1 MDERYYRFVGERY
14 HCNGNIVRSEKMES
28 NLVSLIA
35 VEVLTSAR
43 FNRADVDGEF
53 KEVGHT
59 THCCFRDT
67 LKWRRTRLSEIDN
80 EPAIL
85 V

>member
-1 MDERYYRFVGERY
+1 MDERYYRFIRERCHY
-14 HCNGNIVRSEKMES
+14 SSNIVRSEKMKS
-28 NLVSLIA
+28 NLVSIIA

-43 FNRADVDGEF
+43 FNRTDMDGEL
-53 KEVGHT
+53 KAVGHT
-59 THCCFRDT
+59 THRDT